1 MFNKLKKDKIT
12 DMANERER
20 DLVLAPNQ
28 YAYISDQTKGHIVAY
43 VGPFKTSMA
52 NTDQPVYF
60 DNNKKKFVNCVLDEA
75 IKAFTIVPEGWY
87 AALKNPAVDGIQPN
101 HGTANNQPK
110 LNIGRKVNLQGPDFF
125 ALWPGQLVKVLRG
138 HRLRSN
144 QYLIV
149 RVYEEEQAKK
159 NWNKAVIMPQKAD
172 NEKANPEIKKE
183 TELPNLAVGKLLVI
197 KGTEV
202 SFYIPPTGLEVV
214 PDANEEYVRNAITLE
229 RLEYCILL
237 DENGNKRYIQ
247 GPDVVFPNPTEHFY
261 EKNGYTKFRAIE
273 LSENTGM
280 HVKVISPYK
289 ESDVTYNIGDEL
301 FLTGKELKIYY
312 PRVEH
317 AIIKYGDQ
325 EIYQAV
331 AIPPGEGRYFLNRN
345 TGQITLKK
353 GPCMFLP
360 DPRESVIV
368 QRILSEK
375 QANLW
380 YPGNREVIDYNARL
394 RDVARYEKMNEYLT
408 QKEVEKYFTPQLE
421 KSVDKKV
428 SREIASDEF
437 LRSNS
442 VTKAKSITLDT
453 KFQGAV
459 TIDIWTGYALLI
471 TSKSGNRKVIVGPQT
486 YQLEYDED
494 IAVIEFSTGTPKSDK
509 NLTRTVFLRVLYNKV
524 SDLIEVES
532 KDLCPVQVSL
542 SYRVNFT
549 GEPEKWFNVENYV
562 KFLCENMKS
571 RIRNTVKKLSIID
584 FYANAIDILRDAVL
598 GKTDE
603 NGQRNSGK
611 FEENGMQ
618 VYDLEILDINIL
630 DEEVEKLLFATEHE
644 EMKRK
649 LMLVAKQNEFNFTH
663 DNEGLTRKILNE
675 KSLTKREEVD
685 LKIKE
690 IQKDLLFALTNLELE
705 INTQQRQLEVQL
717 QRQDTLNQINDN
729 ELARRKATEE
739 LQLQIAREK
748 IEHRLVEINAEANTI
763 IEKAKAI
770 SPDLIAAL
778 QGFADKALAEK
789 MAQSMAPLSI
799 IGGKSIAEVF
809 ANLLKGTVLE
819 HVIKKAE

>member
-1 MFNKLKKDKIT
+1 
-12 DMANERER
+12 MANTDRER

-60 DNNKKKFVNCVLDEA
+60 DNTKKKFTNCNLDEA

-110 LNIGRKVNLQGPDFF
+110 LNVGRKVNLQGPDFF
-125 ALWPGQLVKVLRG
+125 ALWPGQLVIVLRG

-159 NWNKAVIMPQKAD
+159 NWGKAVIMPQKTETTNGND
-172 NEKANPEIKKE
+172 ENKKE
-183 TELPNLAVGKLLVI
+183 IELPNLAVGKLLVI
-197 KGTEV
+197 KGTDV

-214 PDANEEYVRNAITLE
+214 PDAKEEYIRNAITLE

-261 EKNGYTKFRAIE
+261 EKNGFTKFKAIE
-273 LSENTGM
+273 LSENTGI

-289 ESDVTYNIGDEL
+289 ENDRNYNIGEEL
-301 FLTGKELKIYY
+301 FITGKELKIYY
-312 PRVEH
+312 PRIEH
-317 AIIKYGDQ
+317 AIIKYGEQ
-325 EIYQAV
+325 EIYNAV
-331 AIPPGEGRYFLNRN
+331 AIPPGEGRYFLNRK
-345 TGQITLKK
+345 TGQITLMK

-360 DPRESVIV
+360 DPREAVIV

-380 YPGNREVIDYNARL
+380 FPGNREVLEFNAKL
-394 RDVARYEKMNEYLT
+394 RDVARYEKLNEYLT
-408 QKEVEKYFTPQLE
+408 QKEVEKYFSPVTE
-421 KSVDKKV
+421 KSVDKKA
-428 SREIASDEF
+428 SKEIASDEF
-437 LRSNS
+437 IRSNS
-442 VTKAKSITLDT
+442 MTKAKSITLDT

-459 TIDIWTGYALLI
+459 TIDIWTGYALLS
-471 TSKSGNRKVIVGPQT
+471 TSKTGSRKVIVGPQT

-494 IAVIEFSTGTPKSDK
+494 LAVIELSTGTPKLDA
-509 NLTRTVFLRVLYNKV
+509 NLIKTVFLRVLYNKV
-524 SDLIEVES
+524 SDVVPVET
-532 KDLCPVQVSL
+532 KDLCPIEINL

-549 GEPEKWFNVENYV
+549 GDSEKWFNVENYV

-571 RIRNTVKKLSIID
+571 RIRNTVKKLSVID
-584 FYANAIDILRDAVL
+584 FYANGIDILRDAVL
-598 GKTDE
+598 GKNDE
-603 NGQRNSGK
+603 NGVRTGGK

-618 VYDLEILDINIL
+618 IYDLEVLEINIL
-630 DEEVEKLLFATEHE
+630 DSEIEELLQNTEHE

-649 LMLVAKQNEFNFTH
+649 LQIVAKQNEYKFTKE
-663 DNEGLTRKILNE
+663 NEELSRKILSE
-675 KSLTKREEVD
+675 KSESKQQEVD
-685 LKIKE
+685 LKIAE
-690 IQKDLLFALTNLELE
+690 LEKDLILTLSKLDTE
-705 INTQQRQLEVQL
+705 IKSQQKQLEAQL
-717 QRQDTLNQINDN
+717 QKQDVLNDITEN
-729 ELARRKATEE
+729 ELARKRAAEE
-739 LQLQIAREK
+739 LQLEIAKSKLEQR
-748 IEHRLVEINAEANTI
+748 IVEINSEVLAVV
-763 IEKAKAI
+763 EKAKAI

-778 QGFADKALAEK
+778 QGFSDRALAEK
-789 MAQSMAPLSI
+789 MAESMAPLSI

-809 ANLLKGTVLE
+809 GNLLKGTVLE
-819 HVIKKAE
+819 NVINQVKS